1 MIIWFSQMKIC
12 LNSFGRNTI
21 DYSMETKVT
30 LSWGGVRLTL
40 LCEKV
45 KVILFSTR
53 DNIMLY
59 SFFLNQGFVPLGF
72 PGKVFNE
79 ATLIIIVY
87 SFSFTEFLSQWVFL
101 SKVLMRHNNM
111 LWTSKGECYEYCDY
125 MDVHTSTNS
134 WLFLFS
140 ITSLMK
146 CLEELLLS

>member
-12 LNSFGRNTI
+12 LNSFGRNMI
-21 DYSMETKVT
+21 DYSMETRVM
-30 LSWGGVRLTL
+30 LSWGGVKLTL
-40 LCEKV
+40 LCKKL

-101 SKVLMRHNNM
+101 SKVLMRHNNI
-111 LWTSKGECYEYCDY
+111 CYGHPRGSV
-125 MDVHTSTNS
+125 MNIVIIWMSIPPQT
-134 WLFLFS
+134 FGFS
-140 ITSLMK
+140 FSQ
-146 CLEELLLS
+146 

>member
-21 DYSMETKVT
+21 DYSMETKVM
-30 LSWGGVRLTL
+30 LSWGGVKLTL
-40 LCEKV
+40 LCKKV
-45 KVILFSTR
+45 KVILFSMG
-53 DNIMLY
+53 DSIMLY

-101 SKVLMRHNNM
+101 NKVLMRHNNI
-111 LWTSKGECYEYCDY
+111 CYGHPRGSVMKNVVWVDIH
-125 MDVHTSTNS
+125 VIPQLLGF
-134 WLFLFS
+134 LFL
-140 ITSLMK
+140 
-146 CLEELLLS
+146 

>member
-1 MIIWFSQMKIC
+1 MIIRFSQMKIC

-101 SKVLMRHNNM
+101 SKVLMRHNNIY
-111 LWTSKGECYEYCDY
+111 LWTSKGECYKSCGLWMFITPYLLGFLLFIN
-125 MDVHTSTNS
+125 VHY
-134 WLFLFS
+134 L
-140 ITSLMK
+140 
-146 CLEELLLS
+146 

>member
-1 MIIWFSQMKIC
+1 MLEEYIFAGFVMIIWFSQMKIC

-101 SKVLMRHNNM
+101 SKVLMRHNNI
-111 LWTSKGECYEYCDY
+111 CYGHPRGSV
-125 MDVHTSTNS
+125 MNIVIIWMSIPPQT
-134 WLFLFS
+134 LGFS
-140 ITSLMK
+140 FSQ
-146 CLEELLLS
+146 

>member
-1 MIIWFSQMKIC
+1 MLEEYIFAGFVMIILFSQMKIR

-87 SFSFTEFLSQWVFL
+87 SFSFTEFLSQWIFL
-101 SKVLMRHNNM
+101 SKVLMSHNNI
-111 LWTSKGECYEYCDY
+111 CYGHPRGSVINIIVWA
-125 MDVHTSTNS
+125 DVHDS
-134 WLFLFS
+134 
-140 ITSLMK
+140 
-146 CLEELLLS
+146 

>member
-1 MIIWFSQMKIC
+1 MLEEYIFAGFVMIIWFSQMKIC
-12 LNSFGRNTI
+12 LNSFVRNTI
-21 DYSMETKVT
+21 DYSMETNVM
-30 LSWGGVRLTL
+30 LSWGGVKLTL

-45 KVILFSTR
+45 KVILFSGG

-101 SKVLMRHNNM
+101 SKVLMRHNNI
-111 LWTSKGECYEYCDY
+111 CYGHPRGSVINNIVWV
-125 MDVHTSTNS
+125 DVHDS
-134 WLFLFS
+134 
-140 ITSLMK
+140 
-146 CLEELLLS
+146 